1 MFFFVT
7 KSLYLLLFNNSL
19 GVYKRFDNEFVSLQL
34 TADIYDRVEKD
45 IKRMGLKSDCVG
57 GGRIQHD
64 KSEKKILVYG
74 YSMVS

>member
-1 MFFFVT
+1 M
-7 KSLYLLLFNNSL
+7 
-19 GVYKRFDNEFVSLQL
+19 YKRFDDEFISLQL

-45 IKRMGLKSDCVG
+45 IKRMELNSDCVG